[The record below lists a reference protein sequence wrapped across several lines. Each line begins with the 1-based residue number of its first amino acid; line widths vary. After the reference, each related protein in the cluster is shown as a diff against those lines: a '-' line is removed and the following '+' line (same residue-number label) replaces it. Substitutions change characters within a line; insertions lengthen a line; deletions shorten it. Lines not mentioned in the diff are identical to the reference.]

1 MINNYVMWSR
11 KMCFIYEKLIDI
23 FLVSILKLRYIL
35 SYLIETTE

>member
-1 MINNYVMWSR
+1 
-11 KMCFIYEKLIDI
+11 MCFIYEKLIDI